1 MSKAQECARAIVE
14 TAQENSFNPKF
25 RSPWVVEAARAGVLP
40 WWQRFKPEGGKV
52 DDCTAVVICME
63 PASAL
68 QTSDAQK
75 AAAGGSAAAVTAR

>member
-1 MSKAQECARAIVE
+1 
-14 TAQENSFNPKF
+14 
-25 RSPWVVEAARAGVLP
+25 VLP

-68 QTSDAQK
+68 QEFDAQPTT
-75 AAAGGSAAAVTAR
+75 AGSSAAVTAR